1 MLSMLHPSL
10 SSGTWCRFSNK
21 WASVKGVVKGH
32 CYKGS
37 SLLSAC
43 GKETLH
49 DECLSVHKLAQ
60 HSQNLCA
67 E

>member
-1 MLSMLHPSL
+1 MLSMLHPSPF
-10 SSGTWCRFSNK
+10 SSAWCTFSNK
-21 WASVKGVVKGH
+21 WASVKGIVKGH

-49 DECLSVHKLAQ
+49 DKCLSVRKLVQ

-67 E
+67 G